1 MIEEIFDS
9 ILITLEDVLSLKE
22 LPNFG
27 VLDPF
32 TTTNSRVRGGMSAIR
47 AASKVLEYKKA
58 KGLPTG
64 PLPDGSPNIDDELW
78 YIAIQA
84 IMDEIVNESKIST
97 SVYAGTLL
105 QANGFDAAG
114 VPVSVV
120 GFTTSYGIG
129 GTVIE

>member
-9 ILITLEDVLSLKE
+9 ILITLEDILSLKE

-27 VLDPF
+27 VLDPT

-47 AASKVLEYKKA
+47 AASKVLEFKKA

-84 IMDEIVNESKIST
+84 IMHEIVNESKIST
-97 SVYAGTLL
+97 SVYPGTLL
-105 QANGFDAAG
+105 SAEGFDAAG
-114 VPVSVV
+114 VPVAVI
-120 GFTTSYGIG
+120 GFTTTFGIG